1 MLTMKPSEQPDLYQ
15 RLGLEPSANPD
26 EIKQAYRQKAFE
38 WHPDRNPNDHS
49 LHKEFIAVS
58 QAYEVLSDYPTR
70 REYDIE
76 RARAQP
82 SSSLSKGFKNSTRST
97 LEERLNQAFDR
108 IAQNFEKKRA
118 YKEFIWNKYNIH

>member
-1 MLTMKPSEQPDLYQ
+1 MKPSEQQDLYQ

-26 EIKQAYRQKAFE
+26 EIKQAYRQMAFE

-49 LHKEFIAVS
+49 LHEEFIAVS

-82 SSSLSKGFKNSTRST
+82 NPFSTIKIVKIVDIPEISRTEAEKYEQFGSLVMMPEADKLFVYSFGSRMLS
-97 LEERLNQAFDR
+97 
-108 IAQNFEKKRA
+108 
-118 YKEFIWNKYNIH
+118 